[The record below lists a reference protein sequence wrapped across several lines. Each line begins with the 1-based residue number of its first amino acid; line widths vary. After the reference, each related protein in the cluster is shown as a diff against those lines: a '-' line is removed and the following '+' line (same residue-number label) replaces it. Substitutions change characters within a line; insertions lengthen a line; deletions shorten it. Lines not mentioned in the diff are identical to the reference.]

1 MSRADDKR
9 ILVVDDEPV
18 MAFAFKSAM
27 EDNGFKEQVDTYNNL
42 LVALKNF
49 TCGLYSLMILDVA
62 MPQMDGFTLC

>member
-18 MAFAFKSAM
+18 MAFAFKNAM
-27 EDNGFKEQVDTYNNL
+27 EDNGFKEQVDTDNNL